1 VRIDGVLKWA
11 LGHEGRLPGNIEIF
25 PRDRATVER
34 AADIIA
40 DKHPTRSL
48 PPGDHAGLHNALTH
62 DYATTGEALGEAVT
76 GSVLIVA
83 AEQATHLPSLNS
95 RLPRTHAQQEAM
107 HLGWQLVEVVNGRFG
122 DPRAI
127 DPKATA
133 RSYTRPG
140 RELAPL
146 LYVQALEVAGPVH
159 PDAAVAAL
167 VGFSESRDQVG
178 HHGRLPSGFS
188 GYPREI
194 EALKDRVD
202 QIAAWAKEKA
212 VERAVDPA
220 DPQAVARA
228 ERTLLAHGLRYVAN
242 EHLEARKKFADKQQ
256 KQSDAS
262 AAQAGAAQLAEL
274 AKEYANHEDLD
285 AYTHVVLHSVHDIVE
300 DDRAAMDEGSP
311 DPQPDVDKLIETR
324 AALTEL
330 ADLNIQ
336 PAVERIGFLKT
347 QTERAIV
354 THAADDVD
362 EIRAGRVEAALAV
375 VIDRINPDELV
386 DPNETGAIRRIQE
399 QTARQARQL
408 QHALTE
414 TAYAHFTPDHK
425 GTVTID
431 RGGKKVEVS
440 LADRFGNRHPQVA
453 RTVRAAYVERLLTIG
468 TR

>member
-1 VRIDGVLKWA
+1 
-11 LGHEGRLPGNIEIF
+11 
-25 PRDRATVER
+25 
-34 AADIIA
+34 
-40 DKHPTRSL
+40 
-48 PPGDHAGLHNALTH
+48 
-62 DYATTGEALGEAVT
+62 
-76 GSVLIVA
+76 
-83 AEQATHLPSLNS
+83 
-95 RLPRTHAQQEAM
+95 
-107 HLGWQLVEVVNGRFG
+107 
-122 DPRAI
+122 
-127 DPKATA
+127 
-133 RSYTRPG
+133 
-140 RELAPL
+140 
-146 LYVQALEVAGPVH
+146 
-159 PDAAVAAL
+159 
-167 VGFSESRDQVG
+167 
-178 HHGRLPSGFS
+178 
-188 GYPREI
+188 
-194 EALKDRVD
+194 
-202 QIAAWAKEKA
+202 
-212 VERAVDPA
+212 
-220 DPQAVARA
+220 
-228 ERTLLAHGLRYVAN
+228 LLAHGLRYVAN

-256 KQSDAS
+256 KQSDAT

-274 AKEYANHEDLD
+274 AKEHANHEDLD

-311 DPQPDVDKLIETR
+311 NPQPDVDKLIETR

-468 TR
+468 TRGERERLGAVGALTREADVRIRNLDAVRINRVQTMANALPDDEFRLLPRPVLQLIGAVEATGGGGRESRGRRLLRGLGAFARGALGPAADMR